1 MIRHS
6 IVAALLCTGLAM
18 SIPAQAE
25 LRETARRVAEE
36 KSPAIVTLVVV
47 SEVSYSFQGS
57 SQREEDRS
65 ETAGVVISEDGLV
78 VTALSSVDPTGM
90 IERMGGGQDFGFSA
104 TLKDV
109 KYILDDNTEVPA
121 TMVLRD
127 NDFDLAFLRPLEPP
141 AEPMVYIDLADSVEP
156 QLLDETFTLA
166 RMGRI
171 ARRTVAAM
179 SGEIQAVIDRPRT
192 FYVTDA
198 ETVSGG
204 TGTPVFAADGRI
216 IGIVLFHVLPG
227 AAESTSNEEP
237 IMPVVVPAAD
247 VLEIASHAPATAAA
261 APVEEGD
268 AAEGETEE
276 EGAPTD

>member
-1 MIRHS
+1 MIRRPY
-6 IVAALLCTGLAM
+6 IATLVCAGLLVSA
-18 SIPAQAE
+18 SAHAD
-25 LRETARRVAEE
+25 LRETAREVAAE
-36 KSPAIVTLVVV
+36 KAPAIVTLVVV
-47 SEVSYSFQGS
+47 SEISYSFQGS
-57 SQREEDRS
+57 SQREEDRR

-90 IERMGGGQDFGFSA
+90 IERMGGGEDFGFSA

-127 NDFDLAFLRPLEPP
+127 NDFDLAFLRPLEAPS
-141 AEPMVYIDLADSVEP
+141 ESMVFVDLADAAEP
-156 QLLDETFTLA
+156 QLLDETFSLA

-179 SGEIQAVIDRPRT
+179 SGEIQAIVDRPRT
-192 FYVTDA
+192 YYITDA

-204 TGTPVFAADGRI
+204 TGTPVFAADGRV

-227 AAESTSNEEP
+227 AQEGASNEES

-247 VLEIASHAPATAAA
+247 IAEIASQAPATAEA
-261 APVEEGD
+261 APPANDEAPEP
-268 AAEGETEE
+268 AATE
-276 EGAPTD
+276 